1 MMYCFFCI
9 DFILGRCG
17 MLYAI
22 SDLDTD
28 HLQKVQNVE
37 KATGLRLLALNALD
51 VVPAKIQ
58 DDVLD
63 DIQALENELGLTV
76 VAVK

>member
-1 MMYCFFCI
+1 
-9 DFILGRCG
+9 

-37 KATGLRLLALNALD
+37 KATGLRLIALNALD
-51 VVPAKIQ
+51 VAPAKIQ
-58 DDVLD
+58 VDVLD
-63 DIQALENELGLTV
+63 DIQALENKLGLTL
-76 VAVK
+76 VAVR

>member
-1 MMYCFFCI
+1 
-9 DFILGRCG
+9 

-22 SDLDTD
+22 PDLDIN

-37 KATGLRLLALNALD
+37 KATGLRLLALNALKA
-51 VVPAKIQ
+51 VPAKIQ

-63 DIQALENELGLTV
+63 NIQALENELGLTL
-76 VAVK
+76 VAVR

>member
-1 MMYCFFCI
+1 
-9 DFILGRCG
+9 

-22 SDLDTD
+22 PDLDTN

-37 KATGLRLLALNALD
+37 KATGLRLLALNALKA
-51 VVPAKIQ
+51 VPAKIQ

-63 DIQALENELGLTV
+63 NIQALENELGLTL
-76 VAVK
+76 VAVR

>member
-1 MMYCFFCI
+1 
-9 DFILGRCG
+9 

-22 SDLDTD
+22 SDLDTE

-37 KATGLRLLALNALD
+37 KATGLKLLALNALD
-51 VVPAKIQ
+51 VTPAKIQ

-63 DIQALENELGLTV
+63 DIKALEIELGLTL
-76 VAVK
+76 VAVR

>member
-1 MMYCFFCI
+1 
-9 DFILGRCG
+9 

-37 KATGLRLLALNALD
+37 KATGVRLLALNALD
-51 VVPAKIQ
+51 VAPAKIQ
-58 DDVLD
+58 DGVLEA
-63 DIQALENELGLTV
+63 IQALENELGLTL

>member
-1 MMYCFFCI
+1 
-9 DFILGRCG
+9 

-22 SDLDTD
+22 SDLDTE

-51 VVPAKIQ
+51 VAPAKIQ

-63 DIQALENELGLTV
+63 DIQALENELGLTL

>member
-1 MMYCFFCI
+1 
-9 DFILGRCG
+9 

-22 SDLDTD
+22 SDLNTE

-51 VVPAKIQ
+51 VTPANIQ
-58 DDVLD
+58 DDALD
-63 DIQALENELGLTV
+63 DIQALENEIGLTLV
-76 VAVK
+76 TVS

>member
-1 MMYCFFCI
+1 
-9 DFILGRCG
+9 

-37 KATGLRLLALNALD
+37 KATGVRLLALNALD
-51 VVPAKIQ
+51 VAPAKIQ
-58 DDVLD
+58 DDVLE
-63 DIQALENELGLTV
+63 DIQALENELGLTL

>member
-1 MMYCFFCI
+1 
-9 DFILGRCG
+9 

-22 SDLDTD
+22 SELDTA

-37 KATGLRLLALNALD
+37 KATGVRLLALNALD
-51 VVPAKIQ
+51 VAPAKIQ

-63 DIQALENELGLTV
+63 DIQALENELGLTL
-76 VAVK
+76 VAVR

>member
-1 MMYCFFCI
+1 
-9 DFILGRCG
+9 

-63 DIQALENELGLTV
+63 DIQALENELGLTL

>member
-1 MMYCFFCI
+1 
-9 DFILGRCG
+9 

-37 KATGLRLLALNALD
+37 KATGLRLIALNALD
-51 VVPAKIQ
+51 VAPAKIQ

-63 DIQALENELGLTV
+63 DIQALENELGLTL
-76 VAVK
+76 VAVR

>member
-1 MMYCFFCI
+1 
-9 DFILGRCG
+9 

-22 SDLDTD
+22 PDLDIN

-37 KATGLRLLALNALD
+37 KATGLRLLALNALKA
-51 VVPAKIQ
+51 VPAKIQ

-63 DIQALENELGLTV
+63 NIQALMSDRVSILNAFVHFYPT
-76 VAVK
+76 